1 MAMLVAARGMRLPR
15 NSSVSV
21 NITPV
26 ERAAVRVVL
35 DTISSPGGLGP
46 FLLVTH
52 VKNVIVTIKPKTVTM
67 MKVLQIR
74 REV

>member
-1 MAMLVAARGMRLPR
+1 MAMLVAAHGMKLQR
-15 NSSVSV
+15 NYSVSV

-26 ERAAVRVVL
+26 ERAAVGVVRG
-35 DTISSPGGLGP
+35 TTSSPGGLAL
-46 FLLVTH
+46 FLLATR

-74 REV
+74 GEV

>member
-1 MAMLVAARGMRLPR
+1 MLVAAHGMKVQR
-15 NSSVSV
+15 NYGVNV

-26 ERAAVRVVL
+26 DRAAVAVVL
-35 DTISSPGGLGP
+35 DTISSPGGPGP
-46 FLLVTH
+46 FLLVTC